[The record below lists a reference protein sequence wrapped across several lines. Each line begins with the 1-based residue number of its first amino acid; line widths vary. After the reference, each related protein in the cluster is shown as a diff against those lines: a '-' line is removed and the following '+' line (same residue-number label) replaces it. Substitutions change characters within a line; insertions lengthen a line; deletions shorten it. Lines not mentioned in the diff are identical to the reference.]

1 MSSQTSPFTQAV
13 VKAMR
18 KLYPEALAD
27 KSFDNTG
34 LLLEAPFDPSRRQ
47 SNSVLLT
54 IDLTKAVADE
64 ALASKCSVVV
74 AYHPIIFR
82 GLKSLTFKDTQ
93 QASLLRLVSA
103 GISVY
108 CPHTAVDAVPG
119 GMADWMCDIVSGKL
133 DAPEPETQTAVTSRG
148 KADAG
153 IEKEEI
159 SESET
164 DTSTETETDTE
175 TEESDAASATPGAED
190 SDSDPFVDKTPK
202 ANRPDLRRAYSK
214 PTYPIPNPA
223 PPPTFTPLHPS
234 ALPHTRSVIHSS
246 LQSSIDAANTL
257 TQSTTYNTSNT
268 GSGRLL
274 TFTHPQPLP
283 LLIERIASGVGRPK
297 GFPVAIPQDTHVEDL
312 RIATVAICPGSG
324 SHVFTDVSA
333 DLYFTGELSHHEALA
348 CTERGGCVI
357 ALFHSNSERGYLGV
371 MRGQLE
377 KEVRKQWD
385 EVRDGIMTGGGP
397 GEGVE
402 EVVNDDEVMVEV
414 SKRDRDPFGIVV
426 LQDPSVEGERIE
438 V

>member
-1 MSSQTSPFTQAV
+1 
-13 VKAMR
+13 MR

-54 IDLTKAVADE
+54 IDLTKAVAEE

-93 QASLLRLVSA
+93 QASLLRLASA

-133 DAPEPETQTAVTSRG
+133 DEPEPETQTAVTSRG

-153 IEKEEI
+153 IEKEET

-175 TEESDAASATPGAED
+175 TETEESDSVSATPNPQD
-190 SDSDPFVDKTPK
+190 SDSDPFLDKTPK
-202 ANRPDLRRAYSK
+202 PNRPDLKRAYSK

-234 ALPHTRSVIHSS
+234 ALPHTRSVIHPSP
-246 LQSSIDAANTL
+246 QSSIDAANTL
-257 TQSTTYNTSNT
+257 TQSSTYNTSNT

-274 TFTHPQPLP
+274 TFSSPQPLP

-297 GFPVAIPQDTHVEDL
+297 GFPVAIPQGTHVEDL
-312 RIATVAICPGSG
+312 HIRTVAICPGSG
-324 SHVFTDVSA
+324 SHVFADVTA

-348 CTERGGCVI
+348 CTEKGGCVV
-357 ALFHSNSERGYLGV
+357 ALFHSNSERGYLAGV
-371 MRGQLE
+371 MRGDLE
-377 KEVRKQWD
+377 GEVRRCWGEVRK
-385 EVRDGIMTGGGP
+385 GIMK

-402 EVVNDDEVMVEV
+402 DEEVVV
-414 SKRDRDPFGIVV
+414 SVSTRDRDPFGIVV
-426 LQDPSVEGERIE
+426 LQDARVEGEAIE
-438 V
+438 VR

>member
-13 VKAMR
+13 VSAMR

-64 ALASKCSVVV
+64 ALENECSVVV

-133 DAPEPETQTAVTSRG
+133 DAPEPETHTALTSRG
-148 KADAG
+148 NGDAV
-153 IEKEEI
+153 EKDEP
-159 SESET
+159 SESEI
-164 DTSTETETDTE
+164 DTETETDTE
-175 TEESDAASATPGAED
+175 TTESNA
-190 SDSDPFVDKTPK
+190 DSDPFIDKTP
-202 ANRPDLRRAYSK
+202 RPSLKRAYSK
-214 PTYPIPNPA
+214 PTYPIPASA
-223 PPPTFTPLHPS
+223 PSHKFTPLHPS
-234 ALPHTRSVIHSS
+234 ALSHTRSVIHPSP
-246 LQSSIDAANTL
+246 QSSIDAANTI
-257 TQSTTYNTSNT
+257 TNSTDPPKYTPSNT

-274 TFTHPQPLP
+274 TFSTPQPLP

-297 GFPVAIPQDTHVEDL
+297 GFPVAIPQGAAVEEL
-312 RIATVAICPGSG
+312 AIKTVAICPGSG
-324 SHVFTDVSA
+324 SHVFAGVDA
-333 DLYFTGELSHHEALA
+333 DLYFTGELSHHEALGA
-348 CTERGGCVI
+348 TERGGCVVS
-357 ALFHSNSERGYLGV
+357 LFHSNSERGYLGAMKTEV
-371 MRGQLE
+371 EG
-377 KEVRKQWD
+377 EVRREWGRVREGIRVGVGPAEGWEECVND
-385 EVRDGIMTGGGP
+385 EEVRV
-397 GEGVE
+397 GVS
-402 EVVNDDEVMVEV
+402 V
-414 SKRDRDPFGIVV
+414 RDRDPFGIVV
-426 LQDPSVEGERIE
+426 LQDVGVEGKRI
-438 V
+438 